1 MQVISTNVAVRRPDP
16 SGRHEFSGIDKQPQ
30 DFIDLAA
37 PGPHYGDGS
46 GVRGDIIGDTQH
58 HGGNDKAVYAYSR
71 EELDY
76 WQSELS
82 RPLAS
87 GGFGENL
94 TTQGIDLSA
103 LLINQRVRIGTAVL
117 EVSVPRQPCATF
129 SGWLGERGWLKR
141 WTARGDCGTYLRI
154 ISPAAFAPATPL
166 SWILRPAT
174 ASRCAWP
181 LPPRWATAPLP
192 GALSMLAACPLTNR
206 TRFAPSYTR
215 AHSPP
220 SMSRCSARTRCANIQ

>member
-103 LLINQRVRIGTAVL
+103 LLINQRVCIGTAVL

-129 SGWLGERGWLKR
+129 ACWLGERGWLKR

-154 ISPAAFAPATPL
+154 ISPAASAPA
-166 SWILRPAT
+166 I
-174 ASRCAWP
+174 
-181 LPPRWATAPLP
+181 
-192 GALSMLAACPLTNR
+192 
-206 TRFAPSYTR
+206 PS
-215 AHSPP
+215 
-220 SMSRCSARTRCANIQ
+220 N

>member
-16 SGRHEFSGIDKQPQ
+16 SGRHEFSGIDKQPR

-76 WQSELS
+76 WQSKLS

-103 LLINQRVRIGTAVL
+103 LLINQRVCIGTAVL

-129 SGWLGERGWLKR
+129 AGWLGERGWLKR

-154 ISPAAFAPATPL
+154 MSPGRIRPGDAIELDNPPSHGITMRMAFAAKMGDRALARRVVDACCLPTHQQN
-166 SWILRPAT
+166 SLRT
-174 ASRCAWP
+174 
-181 LPPRWATAPLP
+181 
-192 GALSMLAACPLTNR
+192 
-206 TRFAPSYTR
+206 
-215 AHSPP
+215 
-220 SMSRCSARTRCANIQ
+220 

>member
-1 MQVISTNVAVRRPDP
+1 M
-16 SGRHEFSGIDKQPQ
+16 
-30 DFIDLAA
+30 
-37 PGPHYGDGS
+37 
-46 GVRGDIIGDTQH
+46 RGDIIGDTKH

-94 TTQGIDLSA
+94 TTRGIDLSA
-103 LLINQRVRIGTAVL
+103 LLINQRLRIGTAVL

-129 SGWLGERGWLKR
+129 AGWLGERGWLKR

-154 ISPAAFAPATPL
+154 ISPGRIRPGDVIELDTPPSHGITMRMAFAAKMGDRALARRVIDAGCLPTRQQN
-166 SWILRPAT
+166 SLRT
-174 ASRCAWP
+174 
-181 LPPRWATAPLP
+181 
-192 GALSMLAACPLTNR
+192 
-206 TRFAPSYTR
+206 
-215 AHSPP
+215 
-220 SMSRCSARTRCANIQ
+220 

>member
-1 MQVISTNVAVRRPDP
+1 M
-16 SGRHEFSGIDKQPQ
+16 
-30 DFIDLAA
+30 
-37 PGPHYGDGS
+37 
-46 GVRGDIIGDTQH
+46 RGDIIGDTQH

-87 GGFGENL
+87 GSFGENL

-103 LLINQRVRIGTAVL
+103 LLINQRVCIGTAVL

-129 SGWLGERGWLKR
+129 AGWLGERGWLKR

-154 ISPAAFAPATPL
+154 ISPGRIRPGDAIELDTPPSHGITMRMAFAAKMGDRALARRVIDAGCLPTHQQN
-166 SWILRPAT
+166 SLRT
-174 ASRCAWP
+174 
-181 LPPRWATAPLP
+181 
-192 GALSMLAACPLTNR
+192 
-206 TRFAPSYTR
+206 
-215 AHSPP
+215 
-220 SMSRCSARTRCANIQ
+220 

>member
-1 MQVISTNVAVRRPDP
+1 MQVVSTNVAVRRPDP
-16 SGRHEFSGIDKQPQ
+16 SGRHEFSGIDKRPQ

-46 GVRGDIIGDTQH
+46 GVRGDIIGDAKH

-82 RPLAS
+82 RPLTS

-103 LLINQRVRIGTAVL
+103 LLINQRVHIGTAVL

-129 SGWLGERGWLKR
+129 AGWLGERGWLKR

-154 ISPAAFAPATPL
+154 ISPGRIHPGDAIELDTPPSHGITMRMAFAAKMGDRALARRVIDAGCLPTRQQN
-166 SWILRPAT
+166 SLRT
-174 ASRCAWP
+174 
-181 LPPRWATAPLP
+181 
-192 GALSMLAACPLTNR
+192 
-206 TRFAPSYTR
+206 
-215 AHSPP
+215 
-220 SMSRCSARTRCANIQ
+220 

>member
-16 SGRHEFSGIDKQPQ
+16 SGRHEFSGIDKKPQ

-37 PGPHYGDGS
+37 PGPHYSDGS
-46 GVRGDIIGDTQH
+46 GVRGDIIGDTKH

-76 WQSELS
+76 WQSKLS

-129 SGWLGERGWLKR
+129 AGWLGERGWLKR

-154 ISPAAFAPATPL
+154 ISPGRIRPGDAIELDTPPSHGITMRMAFAAKMGDRALARCVIDAGCLPAHQQN
-166 SWILRPAT
+166 SLRT
-174 ASRCAWP
+174 
-181 LPPRWATAPLP
+181 
-192 GALSMLAACPLTNR
+192 
-206 TRFAPSYTR
+206 
-215 AHSPP
+215 
-220 SMSRCSARTRCANIQ
+220 

>member
-76 WQSELS
+76 WQSKLS

-129 SGWLGERGWLKR
+129 AGWLGERGWLKR

-154 ISPAAFAPATPL
+154 MSPGRIRPGDAIELDNPPSHGITMRMAFAAKMGDRALARRVVDAGCLPTHQQN
-166 SWILRPAT
+166 SLRT
-174 ASRCAWP
+174 
-181 LPPRWATAPLP
+181 
-192 GALSMLAACPLTNR
+192 
-206 TRFAPSYTR
+206 
-215 AHSPP
+215 
-220 SMSRCSARTRCANIQ
+220 

>member
-1 MQVISTNVAVRRPDP
+1 MRVISTNVAVRRPDP
-16 SGRHEFSGIDKQPQ
+16 SGRHEFSGIDKKPQ
-30 DFIDLAA
+30 DFIDVAA

-46 GVRGDIIGDTQH
+46 GVRGDIIGATQH

-94 TTQGIDLSA
+94 TTQGVDLSA
-103 LLINQRVRIGTAVL
+103 LLINQRVCIGTAVL

-129 SGWLGERGWLKR
+129 ACWLGERGWLKR

-154 ISPAAFAPATPL
+154 ISPGRIRPGDTIELDATPSHDITMRMAFAAKMGDRALAQRVIDARCLPAHQQN
-166 SWILRPAT
+166 SLRT
-174 ASRCAWP
+174 
-181 LPPRWATAPLP
+181 
-192 GALSMLAACPLTNR
+192 
-206 TRFAPSYTR
+206 
-215 AHSPP
+215 
-220 SMSRCSARTRCANIQ
+220 

>member
-1 MQVISTNVAVRRPDP
+1 MQVISTNVAVHRPDP

-76 WQSELS
+76 WQSKLS

-103 LLINQRVRIGTAVL
+103 LLINQRVCIGTAVL

-129 SGWLGERGWLKR
+129 AGWLGERGWLKR

-154 ISPAAFAPATPL
+154 MSPGRIRPGDAIELDNPPSHGITMRMAFAAKMGDRALARRVVDACCLPTHQQN
-166 SWILRPAT
+166 SLRT
-174 ASRCAWP
+174 
-181 LPPRWATAPLP
+181 
-192 GALSMLAACPLTNR
+192 
-206 TRFAPSYTR
+206 
-215 AHSPP
+215 
-220 SMSRCSARTRCANIQ
+220 

>member
-16 SGRHEFSGIDKQPQ
+16 SGRHEFSGIDKKPQ
-30 DFIDLAA
+30 DFIDLAP

-46 GVRGDIIGDTQH
+46 GVQGDVIGDTQH

-94 TTQGIDLSA
+94 TTRGIDLSA
-103 LLINQRVRIGTAVL
+103 LLINQRVCIGTAVL

-129 SGWLGERGWLKR
+129 AGWLGERGWLKR

-154 ISPAAFAPATPL
+154 ISPGRILPGDVIELDTPPSHGITMRMAFAAKMGDRALARRVIDAGCLPTRQQN
-166 SWILRPAT
+166 SLRT
-174 ASRCAWP
+174 
-181 LPPRWATAPLP
+181 
-192 GALSMLAACPLTNR
+192 
-206 TRFAPSYTR
+206 
-215 AHSPP
+215 
-220 SMSRCSARTRCANIQ
+220 

>member
-30 DFIDLAA
+30 SFIDVAA

-58 HGGNDKAVYAYSR
+58 HGGNDKAIYAYAR

-87 GGFGENL
+87 GCFGENL
-94 TTQGIDLSA
+94 TTQGVDLSA
-103 LLINQRVRIGTAVL
+103 LLINQRLRIGTAVL
-117 EVSVPRQPCATF
+117 EVSVPRQPCSTF
-129 SGWLGERGWLKR
+129 ASWLGERGWLKR

-154 ISPAAFAPATPL
+154 ISPGRIQPGDSITMDTPPNHDITMRIAFAAKMGNRTL
-166 SWILRPAT
+166 AQRVIEAG
-174 ASRCAWP
+174 C
-181 LPPRWATAPLP
+181 LPPHQNNSL
-192 GALSMLAACPLTNR
+192 
-206 TRFAPSYTR
+206 R
-215 AHSPP
+215 A
-220 SMSRCSARTRCANIQ
+220 

>member
-71 EELDY
+71 EDLDY

-87 GGFGENL
+87 GGFGENSPRRASICL
-94 TTQGIDLSA
+94 LCSSISA
-103 LLINQRVRIGTAVL
+103 CASAPPCLRYPCPDNH
-117 EVSVPRQPCATF
+117 VPP
-129 SGWLGERGWLKR
+129 
-141 WTARGDCGTYLRI
+141 
-154 ISPAAFAPATPL
+154 SPA
-166 SWILRPAT
+166 
-174 ASRCAWP
+174 
-181 LPPRWATAPLP
+181 
-192 GALSMLAACPLTNR
+192 G
-206 TRFAPSYTR
+206 
-215 AHSPP
+215 
-220 SMSRCSARTRCANIQ
+220 

>member
-16 SGRHEFSGIDKQPQ
+16 SGRHEFSGIDKKPQ
-30 DFIDLAA
+30 DFIDVAA

-94 TTQGIDLSA
+94 TTQGVDC
-103 LLINQRVRIGTAVL
+103 LLYT
-117 EVSVPRQPCATF
+117 SPSPRD
-129 SGWLGERGWLKR
+129 S
-141 WTARGDCGTYLRI
+141 
-154 ISPAAFAPATPL
+154 
-166 SWILRPAT
+166 
-174 ASRCAWP
+174 
-181 LPPRWATAPLP
+181 
-192 GALSMLAACPLTNR
+192 
-206 TRFAPSYTR
+206 
-215 AHSPP
+215 
-220 SMSRCSARTRCANIQ
+220 

>member
-16 SGRHEFSGIDKQPQ
+16 SGRHEFSGIDKKPQ

-37 PGPHYGDGS
+37 PGPHYSDGS

-94 TTQGIDLSA
+94 TTRGIDLSA
-103 LLINQRVRIGTAVL
+103 LLINQRVCIGTAVL

-129 SGWLGERGWLKR
+129 AGWLGERGWLKR

-154 ISPAAFAPATPL
+154 ISPGRIRLGDAIELGTPPSHGITMRMAFAAKMGDRALARRVVDAGCLPAHQQN
-166 SWILRPAT
+166 SLRT
-174 ASRCAWP
+174 
-181 LPPRWATAPLP
+181 
-192 GALSMLAACPLTNR
+192 
-206 TRFAPSYTR
+206 
-215 AHSPP
+215 
-220 SMSRCSARTRCANIQ
+220 

>member
-16 SGRHEFSGIDKQPQ
+16 SGRHEFSGIDKKPQ

-37 PGPHYGDGS
+37 PGPHYSDGS

-103 LLINQRVRIGTAVL
+103 LLINQRVCIGTAVL

-129 SGWLGERGWLKR
+129 AGWLGERGWLKR

-154 ISPAAFAPATPL
+154 ISPGRIRLGDAIELGTPPSHGITMRMAFAAKMGDRALARRVVDAGCLPTHQQN
-166 SWILRPAT
+166 SLRT
-174 ASRCAWP
+174 
-181 LPPRWATAPLP
+181 
-192 GALSMLAACPLTNR
+192 
-206 TRFAPSYTR
+206 
-215 AHSPP
+215 
-220 SMSRCSARTRCANIQ
+220 

>member
-16 SGRHEFSGIDKQPQ
+16 SGRHEFSGIDKKPQ

-46 GVRGDIIGDTQH
+46 GVRGDIIGDTKH

-129 SGWLGERGWLKR
+129 AGWLGERGWLKR

-154 ISPAAFAPATPL
+154 ISPGRIRPGDTIELDAPPSHDITMRMAFAAKMGDRALAQRVIDARCLPAHQQN
-166 SWILRPAT
+166 SLRT
-174 ASRCAWP
+174 
-181 LPPRWATAPLP
+181 
-192 GALSMLAACPLTNR
+192 
-206 TRFAPSYTR
+206 
-215 AHSPP
+215 
-220 SMSRCSARTRCANIQ
+220 

>member
-1 MQVISTNVAVRRPDP
+1 MCIRDR
-16 SGRHEFSGIDKQPQ
+16 FSGIDKKPQ

-46 GVRGDIIGDTQH
+46 GVLGDIIGDTQH

-87 GGFGENL
+87 GSFGENL

-154 ISPAAFAPATPL
+154 ISPGRIRPGDAIELDTPPSHGITMRMAFAAKMGDRALARRVIDAGCLPAHQQL
-166 SWILRPAT
+166 SLI
-174 ASRCAWP
+174 
-181 LPPRWATAPLP
+181 
-192 GALSMLAACPLTNR
+192 
-206 TRFAPSYTR
+206 
-215 AHSPP
+215 H
-220 SMSRCSARTRCANIQ
+220 I

>member
-16 SGRHEFSGIDKQPQ
+16 SGRHEFSGIDKKPQ
-30 DFIDLAA
+30 DFIELAA

-46 GVRGDIIGDTQH
+46 GVRGDIIGDTKH

-94 TTQGIDLSA
+94 TTRGIDLSA

-129 SGWLGERGWLKR
+129 AGWLGERGWLKR

-154 ISPAAFAPATPL
+154 ISPGRIRPGDAIELETPPSLGITMRMAFAAKMGDRALARRVIDAGCLPTHQQN
-166 SWILRPAT
+166 SLRT
-174 ASRCAWP
+174 
-181 LPPRWATAPLP
+181 
-192 GALSMLAACPLTNR
+192 
-206 TRFAPSYTR
+206 
-215 AHSPP
+215 
-220 SMSRCSARTRCANIQ
+220 

>member
-16 SGRHEFSGIDKQPQ
+16 SGRHEFSGIDKKPQ
-30 DFIDLAA
+30 DFIDVAA
-37 PGPHYGDGS
+37 PGPDYGDGS
-46 GVRGDIIGDTQH
+46 GVHGDIIGDAQH

-94 TTQGIDLSA
+94 TTRGIDLSA
-103 LLINQRVRIGTAVL
+103 LLINQRVCIGTAVL

-129 SGWLGERGWLKR
+129 AGWLGERGWLKR

-154 ISPAAFAPATPL
+154 ISPGRILPGDVIELDTPPSHGITMRMAFAAKMGDRALARRVIDAGCLPAHQQN
-166 SWILRPAT
+166 SLRT
-174 ASRCAWP
+174 
-181 LPPRWATAPLP
+181 
-192 GALSMLAACPLTNR
+192 
-206 TRFAPSYTR
+206 
-215 AHSPP
+215 
-220 SMSRCSARTRCANIQ
+220 

>member
-16 SGRHEFSGIDKQPQ
+16 SGRHEFSGIDKKPQ

-37 PGPHYGDGS
+37 PGPHYSDGS

-103 LLINQRVRIGTAVL
+103 LLINQRVCIGTAVL
-117 EVSVPRQPCATF
+117 EVSVPRQP
-129 SGWLGERGWLKR
+129 
-141 WTARGDCGTYLRI
+141 
-154 ISPAAFAPATPL
+154 L
-166 SWILRPAT
+166 SLI
-174 ASRCAWP
+174 
-181 LPPRWATAPLP
+181 
-192 GALSMLAACPLTNR
+192 
-206 TRFAPSYTR
+206 
-215 AHSPP
+215 H
-220 SMSRCSARTRCANIQ
+220 I

>member
-16 SGRHEFSGIDKQPQ
+16 SGRHEFSGIDKKPQ
-30 DFIDLAA
+30 DFIDLAP

-46 GVRGDIIGDTQH
+46 GVQGDVIGDTQH

-94 TTQGIDLSA
+94 TTRGIDLSA
-103 LLINQRVRIGTAVL
+103 LLINQRVCIGTAVL

-129 SGWLGERGWLKR
+129 AGWLGERGWLKR

-154 ISPAAFAPATPL
+154 MSPGRIRPGDAIELDNPPSHGITMRMAFAAKMGDRALARRVIDAGCLPAHQQN
-166 SWILRPAT
+166 SLRT
-174 ASRCAWP
+174 
-181 LPPRWATAPLP
+181 
-192 GALSMLAACPLTNR
+192 
-206 TRFAPSYTR
+206 
-215 AHSPP
+215 
-220 SMSRCSARTRCANIQ
+220 

>member
-103 LLINQRVRIGTAVL
+103 LLINQRVCIGTAVL

-129 SGWLGERGWLKR
+129 AGWLGERGWLKR

-154 ISPAAFAPATPL
+154 ISPGRIRPGDAIELGTPPSHGITMRMAFAAKMGDRALARRVVDAGCLPAHQQN
-166 SWILRPAT
+166 SLRT
-174 ASRCAWP
+174 
-181 LPPRWATAPLP
+181 
-192 GALSMLAACPLTNR
+192 
-206 TRFAPSYTR
+206 
-215 AHSPP
+215 
-220 SMSRCSARTRCANIQ
+220 

>member
-16 SGRHEFSGIDKQPQ
+16 SGRHEFSGIDKKPQ

-37 PGPHYGDGS
+37 PGPHYSDGS

-87 GGFGENL
+87 GSFGENL

-103 LLINQRVRIGTAVL
+103 LLINQRVCIGTAVL

-129 SGWLGERGWLKR
+129 AGWLGERGWLKR

-154 ISPAAFAPATPL
+154 ISPGRIRLGDAIELGTPPSHGITMRMAFAAKMGDRALARRVVDAGCLPAHQQN
-166 SWILRPAT
+166 SLRT
-174 ASRCAWP
+174 
-181 LPPRWATAPLP
+181 
-192 GALSMLAACPLTNR
+192 
-206 TRFAPSYTR
+206 
-215 AHSPP
+215 
-220 SMSRCSARTRCANIQ
+220 

>member
-16 SGRHEFSGIDKQPQ
+16 SGRHEFSGIDKKPQ

-37 PGPHYGDGS
+37 PGPHYSDGS

-103 LLINQRVRIGTAVL
+103 LLINQRVCIGTSVL

-129 SGWLGERGWLKR
+129 AGWLGERGWLKR

-154 ISPAAFAPATPL
+154 ISPGRIRLGDAIELGTPPSHGITMRMAFAAKMGDRALARRVVDAGCLPAHQQN
-166 SWILRPAT
+166 SLRT
-174 ASRCAWP
+174 
-181 LPPRWATAPLP
+181 
-192 GALSMLAACPLTNR
+192 
-206 TRFAPSYTR
+206 
-215 AHSPP
+215 
-220 SMSRCSARTRCANIQ
+220 

>member
-1 MQVISTNVAVRRPDP
+1 MQVVSTNVAVRRPDP
-16 SGRHEFSGIDKQPQ
+16 SRRHEFSGIDKRPQ

-46 GVRGDIIGDTQH
+46 GVHGDIIGDTKH

-82 RPLAS
+82 RPLDS

-129 SGWLGERGWLKR
+129 AGWLGERGWLKR

-154 ISPAAFAPATPL
+154 ISPGRIRPGDAIELDNPPSHDITMRMAFAAKMGDRALARRVIDAGCLPAHQQK
-166 SWILRPAT
+166 SLRT
-174 ASRCAWP
+174 
-181 LPPRWATAPLP
+181 
-192 GALSMLAACPLTNR
+192 
-206 TRFAPSYTR
+206 
-215 AHSPP
+215 
-220 SMSRCSARTRCANIQ
+220 

>member
-16 SGRHEFSGIDKQPQ
+16 SGRHEFSGIDKKPQ
-30 DFIDLAA
+30 DFIELAA

-46 GVRGDIIGDTQH
+46 GVRGDIIGDNKH

-94 TTQGIDLSA
+94 TTRGIDLSA
-103 LLINQRVRIGTAVL
+103 LLINQRLRIGTAVL

-129 SGWLGERGWLKR
+129 AGWLGERGWLKR

-154 ISPAAFAPATPL
+154 ISPGRIRPGDVIELDTPPSHGITMRMAFAAKMGDRALARRVIDAGCLPTRQQN
-166 SWILRPAT
+166 SLRT
-174 ASRCAWP
+174 
-181 LPPRWATAPLP
+181 
-192 GALSMLAACPLTNR
+192 
-206 TRFAPSYTR
+206 
-215 AHSPP
+215 
-220 SMSRCSARTRCANIQ
+220 